1 MYTPDLTH
9 IIPREE
15 YHDGTETARSFRSW
29 DTCMDNKVC
38 RITASVGITV
48 AVLAAIVLFFACVR
62 GCRYQLTFAEAFC
75 CCCVKRKR
83 RDEEENAQV
92 PQVPKTAPAVSDKE
106 STHSQEFAQ
115 INGEY
120 SGKAPMSHI
129 YIPPA
134 PPAYQPSPSMEEKPK
149 GYTVKE

>member
-1 MYTPDLTH
+1 
-9 IIPREE
+9 
-15 YHDGTETARSFRSW
+15 
-29 DTCMDNKVC
+29 MDNKVC
-38 RITASVGITV
+38 KITASVGITV
-48 AVLAAIVLFFACVR
+48 AVLVAIALFFACVR

-83 RDEEENAQV
+83 RDMEKDFQT
-92 PQVPKTAPAVSDKE
+92 PQTPNTSSDKR
-106 STHSQEFAQ
+106 STHSHEYAQ

-134 PPAYQPSPSMEEKPK
+134 PPAYQPSPFLEDKPR
-149 GYTVKE
+149 GYVVKD